1 MWLYA
6 VYKMNKMIS
15 KTIFKSTFL
24 GALAL
29 FSTSKLTS
37 QSTSKDG
44 TDFDIQLNTI
54 TTAVPFLLIAPDS
67 RAAGM
72 GDLGVATSPDANS
85 AHWNPAKL
93 AFTEDEFGVSFSY
106 SPWLRRLG
114 INDINL
120 VYLTGY
126 KKIDDRSAFAGS
138 LRYFSLG
145 SITFTDNTG
154 ATIREFSPNE
164 FSLEG
169 AYSVKLSRNFSGGLG
184 ARYIYSNL
192 TGGLTVGSVNTKPG
206 QSFAIDIAGYY
217 VTDEFDL
224 GGNDATVAIG
234 MNISNVGAKM
244 SYTSNEERDF
254 LPANLRLGGNLNL
267 DIDEYNQFSV
277 GLDFNKLLVPT
288 PPKYDIQNPNEIIS
302 GRDNDVSVASGIFG
316 SFTDAP
322 GNVIYDDNDEFVEV
336 EKGSVLTEELREVN
350 ISFGME
356 YWYAKKFAVR
366 AGYFHEHPTKGN
378 RRYFTMGAGMKF
390 SKFALDFSY
399 LIPVVQ
405 NHPLANTIR
414 FSLAFNF
421 SKEQGE

>member
-1 MWLYA
+1 MFT
-6 VYKMNKMIS
+6 VYKIKKMIS

-29 FSTSKLTS
+29 FSVSKSNS
-37 QSTSKDG
+37 QSTNKGG

-67 RAAGM
+67 RATGM
-72 GDLGVATSPDANS
+72 GDIGVATTPDANS

-93 AFTEDEFGVSFSY
+93 AFAEDEVGVSFSY

-126 KKIDDRSAFAGS
+126 KKLDDRSAIAGG

-164 FSLEG
+164 FSLDG
-169 AYSVKLSRNFSGGLG
+169 AYSVKLSDNFSGGLG

-206 QSFAIDIAGYY
+206 QSFAIDVAGYY
-217 VTDEFDL
+217 VTDKFDL

-234 MNISNVGAKM
+234 MNVSNIGATM
-244 SYTSNEERDF
+244 SYTSNSDRDF
-254 LPANLRLGGNLNL
+254 LPANLRLGSNLNL
-267 DIDEYNQFSV
+267 DIDQYNQFSV
-277 GLDFNKLLVPT
+277 GLDLNKLLVPT
-288 PPKYDIQNPNEIIS
+288 PPKYDIKNPGQIIS
-302 GRDNDVSVASGIFG
+302 GRDNDVSVASGVFG

-322 GNVIYDDNDEFVEV
+322 GNVIYDDNDDFVEV
-336 EKGSVLTEELREVN
+336 EKGSVLKEELREVN

-356 YWYAKKFAVR
+356 YWYAQKFAVR
-366 AGYFHEHPTKGN
+366 AGYFHEHFTKGN

-390 SKFALDFSY
+390 SKFSLDFSY
-399 LIPVVQ
+399 LIPTVQ

-414 FSLAFNF
+414 FALAFNF
-421 SKEQGE
+421 SKGQAGQ

>member
-1 MWLYA
+1 MRG
-6 VYKMNKMIS
+6 
-15 KTIFKSTFL
+15 KTIFKNVFL
-24 GALAL
+24 GTLAVL
-29 FSTSKLTS
+29 TVSKSNS
-37 QSTSKDG
+37 QATSKDG

-67 RAAGM
+67 RATGM

-85 AHWNPAKL
+85 LHWNPAKL
-93 AFTEDEFGVSFSY
+93 AFAEDEFGVSFSY

-126 KKIDDRSAFAGS
+126 KKIDDRSAFAGG

-164 FSLEG
+164 FSLDG
-169 AYSVKLSRNFSGGLG
+169 AYSVKLSDNFSGGLS

-206 QSFAIDIAGYY
+206 QSFAIDVAGYY

-234 MNISNVGAKM
+234 MNVSNVGAKM

-254 LPANLRLGGNLNL
+254 LPANLRLGSTLNL
-267 DIDEYNQFSV
+267 DMDEYNQFSF
-277 GLDFNKLLVPT
+277 GLDLNKLLVPT
-288 PPKYDIQNPNEIIS
+288 PPKYDIKNPNQIIS
-302 GRDNDVSVASGIFG
+302 GRDNDVTVASGIFG

-322 GNVIYDDNDEFVEV
+322 GNVIYDDNDDFVEV
-336 EKGSVLTEELREVN
+336 EKGSVLKEELREVN
-350 ISFGME
+350 ISVGAE

-366 AGYFHEHPTKGN
+366 AGYFHEHRTKGN
-378 RRYFTMGAGMKF
+378 RRYFTMGAGMRF
-390 SKFALDFSY
+390 SKFSLDFSY
-399 LIPVVQ
+399 LIPTVQ
-405 NHPLANTIR
+405 NNPLANTIR

-421 SKEQGE
+421 AKEQGVK